1 MTPPMNTTTEE
12 LVSAVAAYAL
22 ERLRHL
28 DAVRQR
34 DAEIDRLRARVAE
47 LEAPVAD
54 PVPEGE

>member
-1 MTPPMNTTTEE
+1 MNTTTEE